1 MRVLS
6 ISIRRVPRLVAFV
19 VPTAVAMTLAACG
32 SVTGPSEQQA
42 PKAKSPAA
50 AAAGATQ
57 LDTADRGPVQP
68 WY

>member
-32 SVTGPSEQQA
+32 NVTGPRDAQP

-50 AAAGATQ
+50 VAAGVTQ

>member
-6 ISIRRVPRLVAFV
+6 LSIRRLPRLVAFV

-32 SVTGPSEQQA
+32 SVTGPSDAQP
-42 PKAKSPAA
+42 PKAKSSAA
-50 AAAGATQ
+50 VAASATQ

>member
-6 ISIRRVPRLVAFV
+6 ISIRRVPRLTAFV

-32 SVTGPSEQQA
+32 NVTGPSEAQP
-42 PKAKSPAA
+42 PKAKSTAA
-50 AAAGATQ
+50 VAASATQ
-57 LDTADRGPVQP
+57 LDTANRGPVQP